1 MTLTDSI
8 RICLNKYATFKGR
21 APRSEFWWFW
31 LFYIFV
37 QIMSGMVFGIIG
49 YSLGGQDGCMISL
62 SICSLLCVALLIVP
76 YLSVLVRR
84 LHDTGRS
91 GWWFF
96 ISFIPLIGSIWL
108 LILLITDSDEE
119 NKYGLPIY

>member
-49 YSLGGQDGCMISL
+49 YSFGGQDGCMISL

-91 GWWFF
+91 GWWFLYL
-96 ISFIPLIGSIWL
+96 SFR
-108 LILLITDSDEE
+108 
-119 NKYGLPIY
+119 

>member
-49 YSLGGQDGCMISL
+49 YSFGGQDGYMISL

>member
-8 RICLNKYATFKGR
+8 RICLNKYATFKDR

-49 YSLGGQDGCMISL
+49 YSFGGQDGCMISL
-62 SICSLLCVALLIVP
+62 SICSLLCVACSSCLIYQSLYDVFMTP
-76 YLSVLVRR
+76 VVADGGFLYP
-84 LHDTGRS
+84 
-91 GWWFF
+91 
-96 ISFIPLIGSIWL
+96 SFR
-108 LILLITDSDEE
+108 
-119 NKYGLPIY
+119 

>member
-37 QIMSGMVFGIIG
+37 QIISGMVFGIIG
-49 YSLGGQDGCMISL
+49 YSFGGQDGCMISL